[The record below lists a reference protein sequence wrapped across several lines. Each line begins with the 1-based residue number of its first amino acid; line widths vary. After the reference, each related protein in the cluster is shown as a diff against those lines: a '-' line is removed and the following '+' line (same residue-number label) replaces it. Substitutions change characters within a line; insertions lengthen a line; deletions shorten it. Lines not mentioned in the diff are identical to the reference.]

1 MDRRLFLGAGLA
13 ALAACS
19 SQHDCE
25 EGAAAGAS
33 AHATKKA
40 KIKWKIVTSWPKN
53 FPGLGTAPER
63 FAGWLREI
71 TQGEFELKVYGAGEI
86 VPALEVFDAV
96 SRGTVQM
103 GHSAAYYWKG
113 KLAAAPFFTAVPFG
127 LNAQEQNGGLHHGG
141 GLDLWRELYA
151 PYNLV
156 PFAAGNTG
164 VQMAGWF
171 NKKIE
176 SVEDIKGLK
185 MRIPG
190 LAGEVWQRLGGT
202 PVTLPGG
209 ELFTALQTG
218 AIDASEWVGPFNDLA
233 FGFHKVAKY
242 YYYPGWHEPSATL
255 ELVVNK
261 SAYDKLPVAFQE
273 AISLAARAAN
283 QDMHDEYTARNA
295 QALKELVSQHGVKV
309 LKLPDS
315 VLKALYGT
323 SLQVIETL
331 IEKDAGA
338 QKVYES
344 YQTYQQQS
352 MDYTALSELAYLEAR
367 HGQNKL

>member
-1 MDRRLFLGAGLA
+1 MDRRLFLGAGLV
-13 ALAACS
+13 ALSACS
-19 SQHDCE
+19 NQNIPCPE
-25 EGAAAGAS
+25 VGAEAS
-33 AHATKKA
+33 AGVAKKKA
-40 KIKWKIVTSWPKN
+40 KVKWKLITSWPKN

-63 FAGWLREI
+63 FAKWLSDL

-86 VPALEVFDAV
+86 VPALEVFDSV
-96 SRGTVQM
+96 SQGTVQV
-103 GHSAAYYWKG
+103 GHTAAYYWKG
-113 KLAAAPFFTAVPFG
+113 KLPAAPFFTAVPFG
-127 LNAQEQNGGLHHGG
+127 LNAQEQNGWLHHGG
-141 GLDLWRELYA
+141 GLDLWRELYE

-176 SVEDIKGLK
+176 TVNDIQGLK

-218 AIDASEWVGPFNDLA
+218 AIDASEWVGPYNDLA

-255 ELVVNK
+255 ELIVNK
-261 SAYDKLPVAFQE
+261 SAYDALPKAFQE
-273 AISLAARAAN
+273 AIAIAARAAN
-283 QDMHDEYTARNA
+283 QDMQDEYTARNNH
-295 QALKELVSQHGVKV
+295 ALKELVSNHGVTL
-309 LKLPDS
+309 LKLPDP
-315 VLKALYGT
+315 VLQALYDT
-323 SLQVIETL
+323 SLQVVDDL
-331 IEKDAGA
+331 VKKDAKA
-338 QKVYES
+338 QKVFES
-344 YQTYQQQS
+344 YRTYQQQA
-352 MDYTALSELAYLEAR
+352 MKNTALTELAYLSAR
-367 HGQNKL
+367 QNPVR